1 MGLKSTPKYLVT
13 THRQN
18 AGIKMNNVFKS
29 FLRIYSFHDMKQL
42 SAVLRN
48 LEVYIIDQK
57 QEEKYNSYWYP
68 IASEITTNLVAENN
82 ANLFFYSSQGPESK
96 ITVPRAVVLLD
107 SSEGNLFSCL
117 FQLVKATHISW
128 PGAPSHITPTSF
140 FCHLV
145 SHSSFTSCLFL

>member
-1 MGLKSTPKYLVT
+1 
-13 THRQN
+13 
-18 AGIKMNNVFKS
+18 MNNVFKS

-82 ANLFFYSSQGPESK
+82 ANLFFYSSRGPESK
-96 ITVPRAVVLLD
+96 ISVSPGLWSFWTLQKEIYSLAF
-107 SSEGNLFSCL
+107 FSL
-117 FQLVKATHISW
+117 
-128 PGAPSHITPTSF
+128 
-140 FCHLV
+140 
-145 SHSSFTSCLFL
+145 